1 MAENYCDPYEEC
13 ADLDGRLIINRTI
26 EGPPLARDEGE
37 LPLGTLSMR
46 GGAIH
51 PYFHLFYQQHWIA
64 KEACYG
70 PVRSVMGL
78 APGETVTTEVRQR
91 EQTDYVRTVQT
102 ALESSEVSTTTRRH
116 GRELIDTDYD
126 GNGIEISPISAIFG
140 SFLEDAWDTVT
151 APVKGGIDLAND
163 LIDAGQKGIESIF
176 GIGDDDTAPPGTQAS
191 GNSKTLDVIDETL
204 STIQRSESQS
214 SRTDT
219 TRSQT
224 VAVERSITRTFSNP
238 YMDRSIELRF
248 IPVFRHFEVVTSLFR
263 VDFGVLLHAGRVNFP
278 SRGMGSAFGDFL
290 QRRVVDPRIVS
301 VANAE
306 LGLEDEV
313 RSGARTSAVAEHLNA
328 NSSLYTGRFLRHL
341 EDQRAHGDIAEPML
355 RLLNEAPRAP
365 AKGRKTAG
373 VSAALEWSK
382 LHVRDQTVYVPLT
395 DHRNLVS
402 ALGDKK
408 PVVDFGK
415 KLGNTIRKPDWLS
428 KFVRRRHVHLFM
440 GTHIE
445 AVAGNC
451 VLADIPSPGGPP
463 GPPA

>member
-1 MAENYCDPYEEC
+1 MAEDFCAPYEQC
-13 ADLDGRLIINRTI
+13 DDLDGRLIINRTI
-26 EGPPLARDEGE
+26 EGPALARDEGE
-37 LPLGTLSMR
+37 LPLGSLSMQ

-78 APGETVTTEVRQR
+78 APGETVTTDVRQR

-102 ALESSEVSTTTRRH
+102 AFESSEVSTQTRRH

-126 GNGIEISPISAIFG
+126 GSGIEISPISAVFG
-140 SFLEDAWDTVT
+140 SFLEDAWDVVS
-151 APVKGGIDLAND
+151 APVKAGVDLAND

-176 GIGDDDTAPPGTQAS
+176 GIGDDDSAPPGTQS
-191 GNSKTLDVIDETL
+191 TGNSKTLDVIDETL

-219 TRSQT
+219 TTSRT

-238 YMDRSIELRF
+238 YLDRSLELRF
-248 IPVFRHFEVVTSLFR
+248 IPTFRHFEVVTTLFR

-306 LGLEDEV
+306 LGLEDDV
-313 RSGARTSAVAEHLNA
+313 RTGARTSAVAEHLNA
-328 NSSLYTGRFLRHL
+328 NSSLYTGRFLQHL
-341 EDQRAHGDIAEPML
+341 QDQRAHGDIAQPMV
-355 RLLNEAPRAP
+355 RLLSQPQRAP
-365 AKGRKTAG
+365 ARGRESRNVA
-373 VSAALEWSK
+373 AALEWSK
-382 LHVRDQTVYVPLT
+382 LQVRDQTVYVPLT

-402 ALGDKK
+402 ALGDRP
-408 PVVDFGK
+408 PVVDLGK
-415 KLGNTIRKPDWLS
+415 KIGDTIRNPDWLR
-428 KFVRRRHVHLFM
+428 KFVRRRDVHLFM

-445 AVAGNC
+445 AVAGDC
-451 VLADIPSPGGPP
+451 VLPNIPGPGGPA
-463 GPPA
+463 GPPP